1 MYGAETTRD
10 GKKIMVVFGYNKKMV
25 AQVKTL
31 SGARFRNEGG
41 EKFWLVNRTAANVEK
56 LMDWGFD
63 VTTDLYQM
71 VHPIIVK

>member
-1 MYGAETTRD
+1 
-10 GKKIMVVFGYNKKMV
+10 MV
-25 AQVKTL
+25 ACGCGTDYFTPPTN
-31 SGARFRNEGG
+31 SPHMGG
-41 EKFWLVNRTAANVEK
+41 EKFWLVSRTAANVEK

>member
-10 GKKIMVVFGYNKKMV
+10 GKKIMVVFGYNEKMV

-31 SGARFRNEGG
+31 SGARFRNVGG